1 MALSETKLAA
11 IAAVNDGW
19 IPVTKALPET
29 GIQVIV
35 TTAPKR
41 GPRPRA
47 INRAWVDAQGKWHG
61 SGTFAQVVA
70 WRQIFPWMGDVKR
83 SDRDAEPDKPDHV

>member
-1 MALSETKLAA
+1 MALSRKMKLEA

-35 TTAPKR
+35 TTSPKR
-41 GPRPRA
+41 GPRYRA
-47 INRAWVDAQGKWHG
+47 INKAWIDEQGKWH
-61 SGTFAQVVA
+61 
-70 WRQIFPWMGDVKR
+70 DVR
-83 SDRDAEPDKPDHV
+83 PGGGLAADPSVDG